1 MQQIFIIKGF
11 QVLRL
16 IILILILS
24 YFLGTFWFIMTMHS
38 TKSPDEFTFYN
49 EDNLADKTNAANMT
63 IMIYYMFTTLSSV
76 GLGDFNP
83 KSETERLIIT
93 FILLIGCTCFSYI
106 MSQFIE
112 IVVDLKYVMAENENS
127 EMMSKWLKLMQN
139 FNNNKPLPKE
149 MTNRFEKYF
158 AYYWYNDRNYAMVS
172 EEDKK
177 VCRELPYTI

>member
-1 MQQIFIIKGF
+1 MKKLEKKNTVLELEDYTVDNNKIMQQIYIIKAF

-38 TKSPDEFTFYN
+38 TDSPDEFTFYN
-49 EDNLADKTNAANMT
+49 ENSLAEKTNAANIT

-106 MSQFIE
+106 MSQFME
-112 IVVDLKYVMAENENS
+112 IVIDLKYMMAANENS
-127 EMMSKWLKLMQN
+127 EILWRWFRIL
-139 FNNNKPLPKE
+139 
-149 MTNRFEKYF
+149 
-158 AYYWYNDRNYAMVS
+158 
-172 EEDKK
+172 
-177 VCRELPYTI
+177 

>member
-1 MQQIFIIKGF
+1 MKKLEKKNTVLELEDYTVDNNKIMQQIYIIKAF

-38 TKSPDEFTFYN
+38 TDNPDEFTFYN
-49 EDNLADKTNAANMT
+49 ENNLAEKTNAANIT

-106 MSQFIE
+106 MSQFME
-112 IVVDLKYVMAENENS
+112 IVIDLKYMMAANENS
-127 EMMSKWLKLMQN
+127 EILLRWFRIL
-139 FNNNKPLPKE
+139 
-149 MTNRFEKYF
+149 
-158 AYYWYNDRNYAMVS
+158 
-172 EEDKK
+172 
-177 VCRELPYTI
+177 